1 MEFEQVIETQKTK
14 LAVVAPIETEPVP
27 VVLTDRDIP
36 AGMPRTNRLDK
47 LTTELAVWAIRN
59 GDAWLAYLKANGGEI
74 VEHTGASV
82 QPIEVSP
89 AEVYT
94 AICDT
99 LENVWLSLTGNMKR
113 RDLVPSSLN
122 EWCDTLQWA
131 LAVFPKK
138 VYEGPRRVI
147 EAELDTYQALLP

>member
-14 LAVVAPIETEPVP
+14 LAVVAPIETETP

-36 AGMPRTNRLDK
+36 VGMPRTNRLDK

-74 VEHTGASV
+74 VEHTGASAV
-82 QPIEVSP
+82 EVTP
-89 AEVYT
+89 AEVFM

-113 RDLVPSSLN
+113 RDLDPSSLN

-138 VYEGPRRVI
+138 GYEGPRRVI